1 MTDGAKTLRVAHDWG
16 DSVQLTDGRFGAS
29 FYLGED
35 GFVDFSGGLDP
46 AIQKLSFVATD
57 ERRDAPVWFFSQ
69 NCVMAH
75 NGYHATAKFRVW
87 SSRLNLRR
95 ASSCG
100 KFANSASI
108 SPGAVH
114 LGGAGKPAPPCF
126 MLARQDDPS
135 AVHPTF
141 SLHFM

>member
-1 MTDGAKTLRVAHDWG
+1 MNYQEIAGMAPYQSWAAAYKAELDAENEILLAARQKDLDARTEIGVGDLVTDGAKTLRVAHDWG

-46 AIQKLSFVATD
+46 AIQKLRFVATD

-69 NCVMAH
+69 NCAMAH

-87 SSRLNLRR
+87 SLIQ
-95 ASSCG
+95 A
-100 KFANSASI
+100 
-108 SPGAVH
+108 
-114 LGGAGKPAPPCF
+114 
-126 MLARQDDPS
+126 
-135 AVHPTF
+135 
-141 SLHFM
+141 